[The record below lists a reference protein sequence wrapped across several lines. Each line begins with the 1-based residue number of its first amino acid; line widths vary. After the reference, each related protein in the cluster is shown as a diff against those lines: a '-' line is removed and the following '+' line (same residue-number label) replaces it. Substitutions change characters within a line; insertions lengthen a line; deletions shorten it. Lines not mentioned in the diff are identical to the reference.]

1 MQRCKKWF
9 FENRG
14 TYLREC
20 TDSGCFVVSVAFDWR
35 DCCLWVEDDVITFW
49 GFKKSDGV
57 YRLWTSLESLS
68 FVIRSWW
75 FGCHTRCI
83 LGRMQDAILDSC
95 KMQVQGSCKMQ
106 FGIHARCDLG
116 SIQDANLGSMQDA
129 NFGIH
134 ARCNS
139 KFMQYAIWEACKM
152 QIML

>member
-57 YRLWTSLESLS
+57 YRLWTSLESSS

-106 FGIHARCDLG
+106 FGKHARW
-116 SIQDANLGSMQDA
+116 
-129 NFGIH
+129 
-134 ARCNS
+134 NS

-152 QIML
+152 QIMRNATTTLLSVMLDTP